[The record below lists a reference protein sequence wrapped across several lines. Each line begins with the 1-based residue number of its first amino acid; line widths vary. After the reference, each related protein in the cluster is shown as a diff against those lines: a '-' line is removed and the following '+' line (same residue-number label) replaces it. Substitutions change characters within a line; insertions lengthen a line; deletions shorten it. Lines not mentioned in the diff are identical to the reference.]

1 MKNLCFLAL
10 ILTFTS
16 VALADNPIVQT
27 SFTPD
32 PAAMVHND
40 TVFVFTG
47 QDEDQTVD
55 NFFTMYKWRVYSTV
69 DMVNYTDHGSP
80 LSYKTFSWG
89 NSKAWAAQAIY
100 RNGKFYWYVTVG
112 LSGSNQPSIG
122 VAVSDKATGPYKD
135 AIGKPLIK
143 QSWDDIDPTVFID
156 DDGQAY
162 LYWGNPKLYYVK
174 LNEDMISYSGSIQQ
188 VPMTTKSFG
197 TRAGNP
203 DRPTTY
209 EEGPWAFKRGD
220 LYYMVF
226 AAGPISEPIGYSTAP
241 SPTGPWTYGGE
252 IMAGGSNKGSFT
264 NHPSVIE
271 YKGKGYFFY
280 HTGNLPNG
288 GGFRRST
295 SVESFDF
302 GANGSIPRLNFTE
315 KGPSPVATL
324 NPYKRVEAET
334 MAWSEGLK
342 TAESPTTGVYVT
354 KIDNGDYLKVRHVD
368 FGTAGPKS
376 FTASYAST
384 TEGGSI
390 ELRFGSKT
398 GTLIGT
404 LPIRNTGGA
413 TTWKRDSVSVTK
425 AEGIQDLFL
434 VFKGSGF
441 NLDYWQ
447 FSGGEVEPTYR
458 DTILNGKFDQGVAPW
473 VLNVWAG
480 EAQGKVLAQEY
491 CIDISSIGTENYQIQ
506 LIQSGF
512 ILEQDQNYEL
522 LFDAYAPNSRS
533 IEVNV
538 EKHTDPWTSYLD
550 PAKSIDL
557 SATKKTYSLVFKMK
571 NPNDSNS
578 RLSFNVG
585 SSIESLCLDNVQIK
599 KTALPIS
606 IIQKPISSNVQTKLH
621 EGILTVYIPKE
632 TKALSIELYDL
643 KGNLVLSKKEFG
655 ESKTTEISVNTLLPG
670 VYILHVKNENK
681 TLLNTKIFNQK

>member
-1 MKNLCFLAL
+1 MKNLHFLPFL
-10 ILTFTS
+10 LFFTG
-16 VALADNPIVQT
+16 VAFADNPIVQT

-40 TVFVFTG
+40 TVFVYTG
-47 QDEDQTVD
+47 QDEDVTVD
-55 NFFTMYKWRVYSTV
+55 NFFTMYNWRVYSTV

-112 LSGSNQPSIG
+112 LPGSNQPSIG
-122 VAVSDKATGPYKD
+122 VAVSDNATGPFKD
-135 AIGKPLIK
+135 AIGKALIK

-162 LYWGNPKLYYVK
+162 LYWGNPQLYYVK
-174 LNEDMISYSGSIQQ
+174 LNEDMISYSGSIQK

-197 TRAGNP
+197 TRPGNT
-203 DRPTTY
+203 DRATTY

-220 LYYMVF
+220 LYYMVY
-226 AAGPISEPIGYSTAP
+226 AAGPIAEPIGYSTAP

-271 YKGKGYFFY
+271 YKGKAYFFY

-288 GGFRRST
+288 GGYRRST
-295 SVESFDF
+295 SVESFNF
-302 GANGSIPRLNFTE
+302 GADGSIPRLNFTE
-315 KGPSPVATL
+315 KGPDPVASL
-324 NPYKRVEAET
+324 NPYRRVEAET
-334 MAWSEGLK
+334 MAWSVGLK

-368 FGTAGPKS
+368 FGTAGAKS

-390 ELRFGSKT
+390 ELRLGSKT

-404 LPIRNTGGA
+404 LPIRSTGGA
-413 TTWKRDSVSVTK
+413 TTWKKDSVSVTK

-447 FSGGEVEPTYR
+447 FSGGSVDPTYR
-458 DTILNGKFDQGVAPW
+458 DTILNGTFDKGINPW

-480 EAQGKVLAQEY
+480 TAQGQVVNQEY
-491 CIDISSIGTENYQIQ
+491 CIDITSIGTESYQIQ

-512 ILEQDQNYEL
+512 ILQQDQNYEVV
-522 LFDAYAPNSRS
+522 FDAYAPNPRS

-550 PAKSIDL
+550 PAKKIDL
-557 SATKKTYSLVFKMK
+557 TSTKSTYNLVFKMK
-571 NPNDSNS
+571 SPADSNS
-578 RLSFNVG
+578 RLSFNLG
-585 SSIESLCLDNVQIK
+585 NSTESLCLDNIQIQ
-599 KTALPIS
+599 KTA
-606 IIQKPISSNVQTKLH
+606 KPISAIQKSIFSNVQAKLY
-621 EGILTVYIPKE
+621 EGVLTVYSPKE
-632 TKALSIELYDL
+632 AKSLSLELYDL
-643 KGNLVLSKKEFG
+643 KGNLVLSKSALAEAG
-655 ESKTTEISVNTLLPG
+655 TTEMSMRTVLPG
-670 VYILHVKNENK
+670 VYILQVKHENRV
-681 TLLNTKIFNQK
+681 LLNTKVSHQK